1 MVNKK
6 SAYVI
11 YEWPPSYR
19 LIDYNPT
26 MASTPQ
32 PSSYTYG
39 GQAMKNTP
47 SSHDTSGSKEELYDR
62 EKQLAMQETRL
73 REYQERVLRYERLA
87 EDATRV
93 ALQEKELRLNKL
105 AEELKQR
112 EIQARNKLATAV
124 ESLELLKNQPP
135 MAASPWPPNMPR
147 NSKMNL
153 EHRNQSSVSDA
164 ITTDDDEDEL
174 PASEVNA
181 PTSRKSAKFILPE
194 VEDKSPEI
202 EDVQEDISVDVTVH
216 EEKPDDDAAG
226 ATGTA
231 SGGTVWP
238 SNDVPAVNCP
248 ETPWK
253 K

>member
-1 MVNKK
+1 
-6 SAYVI
+6 
-11 YEWPPSYR
+11 
-19 LIDYNPT
+19 
-26 MASTPQ
+26 
-32 PSSYTYG
+32 
-39 GQAMKNTP
+39 MKNTP
-47 SSHDTSGSKEELYDR
+47 SSHETSGTKEELYDR

-124 ESLELLKNQPP
+124 ESLELLKSQPP
-135 MAASPWPPNMPR
+135 MQAASPWPPSMPR
-147 NSKMNL
+147 NPKMNL
-153 EHRNQSSVSDA
+153 EHRDQSSVSDA

-174 PASEVNA
+174 PASEVSA

-216 EEKPDDDAAG
+216 EEKPDEDTAG
-226 ATGTA
+226 ATGTNVCKKHEKSNIRPVLFLQDS
-231 SGGTVWP
+231 SGT
-238 SNDVPAVNCP
+238 CP
-248 ETPWK
+248 EVSPGIEGQARPDLSPTFGYSGYLVFPRHLNYFCIAV
-253 K
+253 